1 MIQLD
6 KVNTI
11 KKDSKN
17 ILFMPILK
25 NYAGSCVDANDKMFL
40 EPWMANCSR
49 SGGWRKAG
57 STLTGS

>member
-11 KKDSKN
+11 KKDSKI